1 MRVQA
6 FLSLTSLVV
15 LSSVAALGSIGCV
28 AAADAPEEPGSTEVE
43 TDGNEPSEELSQGS
57 EAVTGGTVEQ
67 AIANSCGT
75 ASVKGLSLQIIAE
88 GNCISPGAF
97 SKIPARANVSY
108 GSGAFPYLEK
118 PARDQLVASL
128 DAHKTTHMTINS
140 MLRTIAQQYLLYRW
154 GSANRCGINVVA
166 KPGNSNHETGLAMDI
181 GESSTWR
188 SSLQGHGFKWF
199 GSSDAMHYDYTG
211 SGSVSHKGLDVKAFQ
226 RLWNANHPTDK
237 ISVDGGWGPQTE
249 ARMKKAPAAG
259 FPSGPTC
266 GSAAMLEVMD
276 GVEIT
281 DGDEDHS

>member
-1 MRVQA
+1 MRIQA
-6 FLSLTSLVV
+6 FLSLSSLVV
-15 LSSVAALGSIGCV
+15 LSSVAALGSIGCAP
-28 AAADAPEEPGSTEVE
+28 AAPDELENTEVETE
-43 TDGNEPSEELSQGS
+43 TDGNEPSEELAQGS
-57 EAVTGGTVEQ
+57 DAVTGGTVEQ
-67 AIANSCGT
+67 AIANTCGT

-97 SKIPARANVSY
+97 SKIPARSNVSY
-108 GSGAFPYLEK
+108 GSGAFPFLEK
-118 PARDQLVASL
+118 PAMNQFLATV
-128 DAHKTTHMTINS
+128 DAHKTRQMVVNS
-140 MLRTIAQQYLLYRW
+140 MLRTVAQQYMLYRW
-154 GSANRCGINVVA
+154 GAANRCGINVVA

-181 GESSTWR
+181 GSSSTWR

-199 GSSDAMHYDYTG
+199 GSSDAMHYDYAG
-211 SGSVSHKGLDVKAFQ
+211 SGAVDHRGLDVKAFQ

-259 FPSGPTC
+259 FASGPTC
-266 GSAAMLEVMD
+266 GSSAMLEVLE